1 VNSVLQALGL
11 TRNPFPPTP
20 DAESYFYTPELESEL
35 AELQHCIQ
43 SRKGFVLV
51 TGEVGLGKSTLVR
64 RLLAGLEE
72 YRVHS
77 ALVLNTFLQDQ
88 ALQDAILRDFGL
100 PTAEDVGQGL
110 ETLNQFLLQ
119 RHREGITCLLV
130 IDDAQNLTPSSL
142 ELVRLMCNLETAQ
155 EKLLQILLVGQPEL
169 ETTLAQPELRQL
181 KSRII
186 KHTRLNGLTLDEL
199 IRYFDF
205 RVNAAGGNGRLTL
218 APGAARLLHGR
229 TAGNLRR
236 LHLVL
241 DRCLYGL
248 VGGHTRTVD
257 ETIMRRALADVPELG
272 GDGVGGLARAKRIQ
286 PWRAMVLGAGLGLAS
301 MAAWGAWQWWQGEA
315 AMRRPMASANS
326 SMEATGMSRP
336 DAAAQ
341 LAVPDAAANSS
352 MEATGMSRP
361 DAAAQL
367 AVPDAAAG
375 TSFPRPSAEPG
386 DTLQA
391 KPPTASPRQAC
402 ELSLAHR
409 LKVPTSA
416 VQVRLAPP
424 GLRAALQ
431 PVSGICLF
439 EEGGISM
446 VAWADQ
452 GRNSLIAAAQ
462 RTVKAAQVQ
471 LRARGAGE
479 LPADGLLGPMTR
491 QAVARFQQQ
500 NGLQPTGELD
510 EWTLYLLEAADAAAR

>member
-1 VNSVLQALGL
+1 MNSVLQALGL

-341 LAVPDAAANSS
+341 LAVPDAAA
-352 MEATGMSRP
+352 
-361 DAAAQL
+361 
-367 AVPDAAAG
+367 G

-452 GRNSLIAAAQ
+452 GRTSQIAAAE

-471 LRARGAGE
+471 LRARSAGE